1 MSTLKTKIGEIEL
14 VDGFDEEIEY
24 KMLADLINLWQVE
37 PENIDE
43 KAMANYFN
51 PVSAECF
58 VSLYDGYM
66 SNEYDFT
73 SYAVVRS
80 LAEHFNVDAG
90 DAPVL
95 SAYWWQ
101 AFIYQYGVGITK
113 LIANEVST
121 KSVDLHPYVV

>member
-14 VDGFDEEIEY
+14 VDGSDEEIEY

-43 KAMANYFN
+43 KAMANYFK

-58 VSLYDGYM
+58 VNLVNCYRL
-66 SNEYDFT
+66 NEYDFA

-90 DAPVL
+90 DCQVL
-95 SAYWWQ
+95 SALWWK
-101 AFIYQYGVGITK
+101 AFIYEYGVGITK